1 MEVIDMNAICARD
14 ALLVVD
20 IQNDFCSGG
29 SLAVGEGES
38 IIPVVNGLIERFQ
51 AVGAPVVYSRDW
63 HPVDHGSFAAQ
74 GGPWPPHC
82 VAGTRGAAFHNALR
96 VDLHPWIIDKATG
109 HDEALSDFDGTD
121 LADKLRAR
129 NIGRVFVVG
138 LATDYCVRATALD
151 ALALGF
157 ETVVVTD
164 AVRAVEVRG
173 GDGRRALDEIA
184 AAGGNLI
191 DSAALPLS

>member
-1 MEVIDMNAICARD
+1 MHAICAGD
-14 ALLVVD
+14 ILLVVD
-20 IQNDFCSGG
+20 VQNDFCSGG
-29 SLAVGEGES
+29 SLAVNEGES
-38 IIPVVNGLIERFQ
+38 IIPVINGLIERFQ
-51 AVGAPVVYSRDW
+51 TAGALVAYSRDG
-63 HPVDHGSFAAQ
+63 HPTDHGSFVAQ
-74 GGPWPPHC
+74 GGPWPSHC

-109 HDEALSDFDGTD
+109 HEEALSDFDGTD
-121 LADKLRAR
+121 LAEKLRAR

-164 AVRAVEVRG
+164 AVRAVDVRK
-173 GDGRRALDEIA
+173 GDGRQALDEIV
-184 AAGGNLI
+184 AAGGSLI
-191 DSAALPLS
+191 DSSTLPLS